1 MRGVPSLPVDKCNIY
16 VNIKIL
22 DRPQVETER
31 DRVRVRLDPVLSR
44 DRLLYSDLR
53 CVDQASLLCVPLS
66 LCMCVLVWVSLS

>member
-22 DRPQVETER
+22 DRAPGR
-31 DRVRVRLDPVLSR
+31 DRARLDPVLTR

-53 CVDQASLLCVPLS
+53 CVDRASLLCVPLS
-66 LCMCVLVWVSLS
+66 LCMCVCLCVSLS

>member
-22 DRPQVETER
+22 DRPQV
-31 DRVRVRLDPVLSR
+31 DRARLDPVLSR

-53 CVDQASLLCVPLS
+53 CVDRASLLCVPLS
-66 LCMCVLVWVSLS
+66 MCVLVCVSLS